1 MWEEVQREKV
11 RLWVRIGE
19 EKATGRG
26 GVVGGGWGG
35 AEVAGLSLVSLLM
48 ICPNLSPH

>member
-11 RLWVRIGE
+11 RLWMRIGE

-26 GVVGGGWGG
+26 GVVGGGG